1 MKIGKFVI
9 DGNAA
14 IMGILNVTP
23 DSFSDG
29 GSYTTV
35 QKALQQ
41 VDQLIAGGAKIID
54 VGGESTRPGYQFVS
68 AADEIERVVPMIK
81 AIKAKYDVLI
91 SIDTYKT
98 ETARA
103 ALEAG
108 ADI

>member
-41 VDQLIAGGAKIID
+41 VDQLIAGGVKLLMLAVNPLD
-54 VGGESTRPGYQFVS
+54 QVTN
-68 AADEIERVVPMIK
+68 
-81 AIKAKYDVLI
+81 L
-91 SIDTYKT
+91 
-98 ETARA
+98 
-103 ALEAG
+103 
-108 ADI
+108 

>member
-54 VGGESTRPGYQFVS
+54 VGGESTHQVTN
-68 AADEIERVVPMIK
+68 
-81 AIKAKYDVLI
+81 L
-91 SIDTYKT
+91 
-98 ETARA
+98 
-103 ALEAG
+103 
-108 ADI
+108 